1 MYADDTV
8 IFYSDKDPQKIEKF
22 LNADMKSIQ
31 QYCYLNE
38 LIVNTKKGKTE
49 VMLFGSSKRL
59 HSVGKKIDIIFNN
72 NLINF
77 VTNYKYLGIIV
88 DETMTLKENFDK
100 SYRKASS
107 RLRLLEMMNEF
118 TTLKA
123 RVNIYLS
130 MILPF

>member
-1 MYADDTV
+1 MYANGTF
-8 IFYSDKDPQKIEKF
+8 IFYSDKDPQKIEF

-49 VMLFGSSKRL
+49 VTLFGSSKRL

-107 RLRLLEMMNEF
+107 RL
-118 TTLKA
+118 
-123 RVNIYLS
+123 
-130 MILPF
+130 